1 MIAIV
6 FDKSGTLIDTK
17 RVSKDLEK
25 NEFYFYKSCI
35 ELIQT
40 NPNLFL
46 ATMSA
51 DPRNTFL
58 HEDPHKSLGQSIID
72 LEIGYEVVF
81 KGPKAIIDKKK
92 ILSWT
97 KKVTIEDVNET
108 IRKLKKEYDVC
119 TLLGCGFV
127 GDSEREKI
135 THIVSS
141 SGKIK
146 GGVFELF
153 DFLSSEQMD
162 IYLATGDNPCS
173 VYPLAKRL
181 GIPDNFVFPQVDP
194 EGKRKLIS
202 DLKKT
207 YEQVIMVGD
216 DINDKGA
223 FEEADLSFLIL
234 ETEAKRKNELK
245 RIVNYTITDP
255 LEIRDILK
263 RFKI

>member
-6 FDKSGTLIDTK
+6 FDKSGTLVDTK

-25 NEFYFYKSCI
+25 NEFIYYKSCI
-35 ELIQT
+35 ELIED

-46 ATMSA
+46 VTITT
-51 DPRNTFL
+51 DPRYTFL
-58 HEDPHKSLGQSIID
+58 QEDYKKTLGRSIKD
-72 LEIGYEVVF
+72 LNIGFEVVF
-81 KGPKAIIDKKK
+81 KGTNAVIDKEK
-92 ILSWT
+92 ILKWAE
-97 KKVTIEDVNET
+97 KITIREVNET
-108 IRKLKKEYDVC
+108 LKKLKKEFDVC
-119 TLLGCGFV
+119 TLVGCGV
-127 GDSEREKI
+127 VADSKKEKI
-135 THIVSS
+135 IYLVAS

-146 GGVFELF
+146 EGVFELF
-153 DFLSSEQMD
+153 DFLQSEGMD

-181 GIPDNFVFPQVDP
+181 GILNNFVFPQADP

-202 DLKKT
+202 NLKKT

-234 ETEAKRKNELK
+234 ESEAKRKNDLK
-245 RIVNYTITDP
+245 TIVDYTISEP
-255 LEIRDILK
+255 LEIKNILK
-263 RFKI
+263 TFKI

>member
-6 FDKSGTLIDTK
+6 FDKSGTLVDTK

-25 NEFYFYKSCI
+25 NEFLYYKSCI
-35 ELIQT
+35 ELIED

-46 ATMSA
+46 VTITT
-51 DPRNTFL
+51 DPRYTFL
-58 HEDPHKSLGQSIID
+58 HEDSKKTLGRSIKD
-72 LEIGYEVVF
+72 LNMGFEVVF
-81 KGPKAIIDKKK
+81 KGTNAVIDKEK
-92 ILSWT
+92 ILKWAE
-97 KKVTIEDVNET
+97 KITIREVNET
-108 IRKLKKEYDVC
+108 LKKLKKEFDVC
-119 TLLGCGFV
+119 TLVGCGV
-127 GDSEREKI
+127 VADSKKEKI
-135 THIVSS
+135 IYLVAS

-146 GGVFELF
+146 EGVFELF
-153 DFLSSEQMD
+153 DFLQSEGMD

-181 GIPDNFVFPQVDP
+181 GILNNFVFPQADP

-202 DLKKT
+202 NLKKT

-234 ETEAKRKNELK
+234 ESEAKRKNDLK
-245 RIVNYTITDP
+245 TIVDYTISEP
-255 LEIRDILK
+255 LEIKNILK
-263 RFKI
+263 TFKI

>member
-6 FDKSGTLIDTK
+6 FDKSGTLVDTK

-25 NEFYFYKSCI
+25 NDFIYHKSCI
-35 ELIQT
+35 ELIED

-46 ATMSA
+46 VTIAT
-51 DPRNTFL
+51 DPRCTFL
-58 HEDPHKSLGQSIID
+58 QEDSKKSLGDSIKE
-72 LEIGYEVVF
+72 LNIGFEVVF
-81 KGPKAIIDKKK
+81 KGNKAVINKEK
-92 ILSWT
+92 ILKWAEDI
-97 KKVTIEDVNET
+97 TIEEVNET
-108 IRKLKKEYDVC
+108 IKKLKKEFDIC
-119 TLLGCGFV
+119 TLVGCGVV

-135 THIVSS
+135 THIVAS

-146 GGVFELF
+146 EGVFQLF
-153 DFLSSEQMD
+153 DFLQSEEMD

-181 GIPDNFVFPQVDP
+181 GILDNFVFPQVDP
-194 EGKRKLIS
+194 EGKRKIIS
-202 DLKKT
+202 NLKKT

-234 ETEAKRKNELK
+234 ESEAKRKNELK
-245 RIVNYTITDP
+245 TIVDYTISEP
-255 LEIRDILK
+255 LEIKNILE

>member
-6 FDKSGTLIDTK
+6 FEKSGTLVDTK

-25 NEFYFYKSCI
+25 NEFLYYKSCI
-35 ELIQT
+35 ELIED

-46 ATMSA
+46 VTITT
-51 DPRNTFL
+51 DPRYTFL
-58 HEDPHKSLGQSIID
+58 QEDYKKTLGRSIKD
-72 LEIGYEVVF
+72 LNIGFEVVF
-81 KGPKAIIDKKK
+81 KGTNAVIDKEK
-92 ILSWT
+92 ILKWAE
-97 KKVTIEDVNET
+97 KITIREVNET
-108 IRKLKKEYDVC
+108 LKKLKKEFDVC
-119 TLLGCGFV
+119 TLVGCGV
-127 GDSEREKI
+127 VADSKKEKI
-135 THIVSS
+135 IYLVAS

-146 GGVFELF
+146 EGVFELF
-153 DFLSSEQMD
+153 DFLQSEGMD

-181 GIPDNFVFPQVDP
+181 GILNNFVFPQADP

-202 DLKKT
+202 NLKKT

-234 ETEAKRKNELK
+234 ESEAKRKNDLK
-245 RIVNYTITDP
+245 TIVDYTISEP
-255 LEIRDILK
+255 LEIKNILK
-263 RFKI
+263 TFKI

>member
-6 FDKSGTLIDTK
+6 FDKSGTLIDTN

-25 NEFYFYKSCI
+25 NEFHFYKSCI
-35 ELIQT
+35 ELIET
-40 NPNLFL
+40 DPNLFL
-46 ATMSA
+46 VTIST
-51 DPRNTFL
+51 DPRSTFL
-58 HEDPHKSLGQSIID
+58 QEDPNKSLAQSIKD
-72 LEIGYEVVF
+72 LDIGYEVVF

-92 ILSWT
+92 ILEWT
-97 KKVTIEDVNET
+97 EKVTIQEVNDT
-108 IRKLKKEYDVC
+108 IKKLKKQFDVC
-119 TLLGCGFV
+119 TLVGCGFV
-127 GDSEREKI
+127 ANSEKEKI

-146 GGVFELF
+146 TGVFELF
-153 DFLSSEQMD
+153 DFLESERMD

-181 GIPDNFVFPQVDP
+181 GIQESFVFPQVDP
-194 EGKRKLIS
+194 DGKRKLIS
-202 DLKKT
+202 DLKKI

-234 ETEAKRKNELK
+234 ESEAKRKNELK
-245 RIVNYTITDP
+245 SIVNYTVSEP
-255 LEIRDILK
+255 LEIKNILEN
-263 RFKI
+263 FKI

>member
-25 NEFYFYKSCI
+25 NDFIYHKSCL
-35 ELIQT
+35 ELIED
-40 NPNLFL
+40 NPDLFL
-46 ATMSA
+46 VTIST
-51 DPRNTFL
+51 DPRCTFL
-58 HEDPHKSLGQSIID
+58 QEDPKKDLKSSIKE
-72 LEIGYEVVF
+72 LNIGFEVVY
-81 KGPKAIIDKKK
+81 KGANATVDKNK
-92 ILSWT
+92 ILEWAEKIT
-97 KKVTIEDVNET
+97 VGEVNET
-108 IRKLKKEYDVC
+108 LKKLKKEFDIC
-119 TLLGCGFV
+119 TLVGCGIV
-127 GDSEREKI
+127 ANSKKEKI
-135 THIVSS
+135 IYLVAS

-146 GGVFELF
+146 EGVFELF
-153 DFLSSEQMD
+153 DFLQSEEMD

-181 GIPDNFVFPQVDP
+181 GIMDNFVFPQVDP
-194 EGKRKLIS
+194 DGKRKIIS
-202 DLKKT
+202 NLKKN

-234 ETEAKRKNELK
+234 EGEAERKNELK
-245 RIVNYTITDP
+245 TIVNYIVSEP
-255 LEIRDILK
+255 LELKEILR